1 MKAEEGV
8 LTPKVSGG
16 RAGDGSDYH
25 ITRVCEKTAALIK
38 SLSYVLYGVVIFCCP
53 PPPFPSP
60 MSRRVNRDGEGTS
73 VK

>member
-38 SLSYVLYGVVIFCCP
+38 SLSYVLYGVVIFCCT
-53 PPPFPSP
+53 PSP